1 MIHSFRLR
9 LAILSSA
16 LSGVALA
23 AFGLGTWWLV
33 RNIRIDRLDSDERSN
48 AEREVSRTRDMA
60 EWEHIES
67 NLVSSMGVRNSRD
80 LLLLV
85 EDRNGQTIYRTAG
98 WPSALDRTSLPWPEA
113 APRGNLPE
121 RAPPPPAANDEVQ
134 PQPPPPGPPPVSSV
148 IARTVDGRHWRI
160 GLASAGAARIA
171 IAVDTQVIDAEMKG
185 IRDAYLVALPLALI
199 FIGFGA
205 WGFSVRAL
213 KPLQT
218 LTAATQRVTAE
229 ALDQRIASQG
239 EDYEFVT
246 LIELFNGML
255 ERLERSFQ
263 QTRRFSADAAHELKT
278 PLAILQ
284 GQVERALQ
292 AADTGSQIQI
302 DLTGILDE
310 VRHLSA
316 ITDKLLLLS
325 QADAGHLKVHRE
337 PFDLSKALAD
347 LEEDT
352 RMLAPH
358 LQVTGEFS
366 PNMTIQAD
374 GSLLQQVLHNF
385 ISNAIK
391 YNVEKGW
398 IRISAVKVPQ
408 GIEVRIANSSAGI
421 PDAERTRI
429 FERFYRADPA
439 HGHDAGGAGLGLS
452 VSREIVR
459 AHGGEITLAASDG
472 AVAFCMFLPS

>member
-9 LAILSSA
+9 LALLLSV

-23 AFGLGTWWLV
+23 AFGAGTWVLV
-33 RNIRIDRLDSDERSN
+33 RNLRTDRTDSDLRSN
-48 AEREVSRTRDMA
+48 AEREVSRTRDTT
-60 EWEHIES
+60 EWKHIEG
-67 NLVSSMGVRNSRD
+67 NLVSSMGVRDASD

-85 EDRNGQTIYRTAG
+85 EDQSGRIVYQTTG
-98 WPSALDRTSLPWPEA
+98 WPAGLASSSLPWPAA
-113 APRGNLPE
+113 APRRTSPQSVQ
-121 RAPPPPAANDEVQ
+121 RPPAATNEMPW
-134 PQPPPPGPPPVSSV
+134 PQPPGPPPVSEV
-148 IARTVDGRHWRI
+148 IARTVDGRRWRI
-160 GLASAGAARIA
+160 GLASTDTARIA
-171 IAVDTQVIDAEMKG
+171 IAVDEQTIDTEMNG
-185 IRDAYLVALPLALI
+185 IRDAYILTLPLALTL
-199 FIGFGA
+199 IGFGA
-205 WGFSVRAL
+205 WVFSGRAL
-213 KPLQT
+213 QPLQK

-239 EDYEFVT
+239 EDYEFVA

-284 GQVERALQ
+284 GQVERAIH
-292 AADTGSQIQI
+292 AADSGSPMQIE
-302 DLTGILDE
+302 LTGILDE

-316 ITDKLLLLS
+316 ITNKLLLLA

-337 PFDLSKALAD
+337 PFDLSKALTD
-347 LEEDT
+347 LVEDT
-352 RMLAPH
+352 RMLAPY
-358 LQVTGEFS
+358 LQVSCEFE
-366 PNMTIQAD
+366 TELLIQAD

-391 YNVEKGW
+391 YNVKDGW
-398 IRISAVKVPQ
+398 IRIAAAFVPE
-408 GIEVRIANSSAGI
+408 GVEVRIANSSAGI
-421 PDAERTRI
+421 PEAERARI

-439 HGHDAGGAGLGLS
+439 HGHNAGGAGLGLS

-459 AHGGEITLAASDG
+459 AHGGEITLKTDDG
-472 AVAFCMFLPS
+472 VVEFGMFLPS